1 MSDYLHTYFIMGS
14 QNCKKDPVETLR
26 RAIRGG
32 ITAFQ
37 FREKGEGSLMGAEK
51 VKLGHRLREVCHEHE
66 IPFFVNDDIELARE
80 WKADGVHIGQEDTEI
95 EKVRDRFPALIIGLS
110 VSTPEELEQ
119 SRYELADYL
128 GVGPVFKTSSKQ
140 DAKDVI
146 GIEGLRTI
154 QNKAGLPVV
163 AIGGIHEGNVQKV
176 RETGAGVSVI
186 SAIASNED
194 PFSGVQRL
202 L

>member
-14 QNCKKDPVETLR
+14 QNCIKDPVETLQ

-37 FREKGEGSLMGAEK
+37 FREKGEGSLTGAEK
-51 VKLGHRLREVCHEHE
+51 VKLGCRLREVCSRHG
-66 IPFFVNDDIELARE
+66 IPFFVNDDIELVRE
-80 WKADGVHIGQEDTEI
+80 WEADGVHIGQEDTEI
-95 EKVRDRFPALIIGLS
+95 EKVRDRFPDLLIGLS
-110 VSTPEELEQ
+110 VSTPEELKQ

-154 QNKAGLPVV
+154 QNRAGLPVV

-176 RETGAGVSVI
+176 RETGAGISVI